1 MNLRAGSPA
10 AAKIL
15 REECTIS
22 NLLTPLSIYV
32 LTSIL
37 GLLVY
42 FALIRTMRSTKVV
55 SAPELPFFI
64 LFFTSGGWLLVLLTV
79 WFWEWSGLASIGMLY
94 LILIAPV
101 LTALMAWRL
110 RSYHT
115 LSGFH
120 RCACFVSGAYTCA
133 IAFGVPVALRTH
145 LIDR

>member
-110 RSYHT
+110 RSYRT
-115 LSGFH
+115 LSGF
-120 RCACFVSGAYTCA
+120 
-133 IAFGVPVALRTH
+133 P
-145 LIDR
+145 